1 MTVIELAKITGLSR
15 ETIYK
20 LCRKLGRIPT
30 EEEVLNRNKKVGRPR
45 KWESKEDV

>member
-1 MTVIELAKITGLSR
+1 MTVVELAKRTGLSR

-30 EEEVLNRNKKVGRPR
+30 EEEVVKRRKEGGRPR

>member
-1 MTVIELAKITGLSR
+1 MTVVELAKKTGLSR

-30 EEEVLNRNKKVGRPR
+30 EEEVLNRNKKVGRPC
-45 KWESKEDV
+45 KWGNKDNV

>member
-1 MTVIELAKITGLSR
+1 MTVVELAKKTGLSR

-30 EEEVLNRNKKVGRPR
+30 EEEVLNRNTKVGRTH
-45 KWESKEDV
+45 KWESNEDV